1 MCNGLPDFNNKL
13 FWDEAL
19 SYYAD
24 SNAQPYADN
33 DGIWEYFKFCLKT
46 QNRFFFQNPL
56 NPIIVDR
63 YKKIYLNY
71 LMKVKYIVHELMK
84 MRNIPNNVGL
94 PKNMMI

>member
-33 DGIWEYFKFCLKT
+33 DGM
-46 QNRFFFQNPL
+46 
-56 NPIIVDR
+56 IVQKMDGVIQLESLF
-63 YKKIYLNY
+63 YMLLTINIL
-71 LMKVKYIVHELMK
+71 LSQKYVLLFVTI
-84 MRNIPNNVGL
+84 
-94 PKNMMI
+94 